1 MTEWASRQAHLNE
14 VANFLMES
22 TDPETSRSL
31 ERELLKLNADWAQ
44 FVHRNTLVGI
54 REELPRE
61 ARSRHKRCQPGIPK
75 LKRLLLLHFCKALA

>member
-54 REELPRE
+54 RDLSKKNPRT
-61 ARSRHKRCQPGIPK
+61 ASRSSVTP
-75 LKRLLLLHFCKALA
+75 